1 MTFRN
6 AATARRACSWP
17 WPRFSRTNRNRRTGT
32 STKPSRISAAAAPSS
47 RCARRSTPPRTPEDS
62 AMNHMPIL
70 NRRAFVIGTATA
82 GAGLALG
89 LDIPFGGPTVVRAA
103 DGSPEVNAWVV
114 IRPDDT
120 TVIRI
125 ARSEMGQGTLTGLA
139 QLVAEELECDWSKVV
154 TEYPT
159 PGQSVARKRAWG
171 DFSTGGS
178 RGIRTSQE
186 YVRKG
191 GATARVMLVQA
202 AANGWKVP
210 ASECTAANSVI
221 THTPSGRTTAYG
233 KVVEAAARL
242 EPPAD
247 VKLKDP
253 KDWKLA
259 GKGLKRLDTADKT
272 TGAMI
277 YGIDVKLPGMLN
289 AALKDCPVFGGKL
302 KSYDEA
308 KVMGMK
314 GVKKVVRVNDSTVAV
329 VADTWWH
336 AKTALDALPI
346 VWDEGENGKVSTASI
361 ASWLA
366 EGLDSAQPAFIGNQ
380 NGDAKAAV
388 AGAAK
393 KVEAVYNY
401 PYQNHAAMEPL
412 NATALYTADKCE
424 VWCGTQ
430 NGEAAFAATLE
441 TSGLSADKCEVH
453 KQMLGG
459 GFGRRGQT
467 DYVRQAVA
475 IAKQMPGTPIKL
487 LWSRE
492 EDMQHGTYHPVTQC
506 KLTGAL
512 DADNNL
518 TALQIR
524 ISGQSILFKLR
535 PEGLVNG
542 MDPAAF
548 QGLNASGEAAIGYSF
563 PNLLVEHSMRNPH
576 VPPGFWRGV
585 NVNQNAI
592 YMECFMDE
600 LAKSVGQDPVEFRRK
615 LMSKHPKHLAVLNA
629 VAEKIGWGTPAPQG
643 IYRGIAQVMGYGSYV
658 AGSAEISVTD
668 GSKIKVHR
676 IVAST
681 DPGYV
686 VNPAQVE
693 RQIAGSFVYGLSA
706 LFYGGCT
713 VKDGKIEQTNFDTYN
728 SMRIAEMP
736 KVECV
741 MVPSGGF
748 WGGVGEPTIG
758 VAAPA
763 VLNAYFAA
771 TGKRIRSVPL
781 KDQNITFA

>member
-1 MTFRN
+1 
-6 AATARRACSWP
+6 
-17 WPRFSRTNRNRRTGT
+17 
-32 STKPSRISAAAAPSS
+32 
-47 RCARRSTPPRTPEDS
+47 
-62 AMNHMPIL
+62 MNKHVSPKM
-70 NRRAFVIGTATA
+70 NRRAFVIGSAA
-82 GAGLALG
+82 VGAGLAIG
-89 LDIPFGGPTVVRAA
+89 LDLPFGGPAVVRAA
-103 DGSPEVNAWVV
+103 DGSPEIGAWVV
-114 IRPDDT
+114 VRPDDT
-120 TVIRI
+120 VVIRI
-125 ARSEMGQGTLTGLA
+125 ARSEMGQGSLTGLA
-139 QLVAEELECDWSKVV
+139 QLVAEELECDWSKVT
-154 TEYPT
+154 TEYPS
-159 PGQSVARKRAWG
+159 PGQSVARKRVWG

-178 RGIRTSQE
+178 RGIRSSQD

-191 GATARVMLVQA
+191 GATARVMLIQA
-202 AANGWKVP
+202 AADSWKVP
-210 ASECTAANSVI
+210 ASECTAARSVI
-221 THTPSGRTTAYG
+221 THTPTGRTTTYG
-233 KVVEAAARL
+233 KVAEAAARL
-242 EPPAD
+242 TPPAD

-253 KDWKLA
+253 KDWKLV
-259 GKGLKRLDTADKT
+259 GKGVLRLDTADKT
-272 TGAMI
+272 TGTMV
-277 YGIDVKLPGMLN
+277 YGIDVKVPGMLN
-289 AALKDCPVFGGKL
+289 AAIKDCPVFGGKL

-308 KVMGMK
+308 KIAGMK
-314 GVKKVVRVNDSTVAV
+314 GIKKVVKVGDTAVAV

-336 AKTALDALPI
+336 AKTALEALPI
-346 VWDEGENGKVSTASI
+346 VWDEGDNAKVSSESI
-361 ASWLA
+361 AKWLA
-366 EGLDSAQPAFIGNQ
+366 EGLDNEQPAYVGNK
-380 NGDAKAAV
+380 NGDVKAAI
-388 AGAAK
+388 AGAAR

-401 PYQNHAAMEPL
+401 PYQNHATMEPM

-430 NGEAAFAATLE
+430 NGEAAFAAVLE
-441 TSGLSADKCEVH
+441 ASGLPAEKCDVH
-453 KQMLGG
+453 KVMPGG

-467 DYVRQAVA
+467 DYVRQAVM

-492 EDMQHGTYHPVTQC
+492 EDMAHGRYHPITQC
-506 KLTGAL
+506 KMTGAF

-518 TALQIR
+518 VALHYR
-524 ISGQSILFKLR
+524 LSGQSILFSLR
-535 PEGLVNG
+535 PEALQNG

-548 QGLNASGEAAIGYSF
+548 QGVAQSGEAAFGYSV
-563 PNLLVEHSMRNPH
+563 PNLLIEHAMRNPH

-585 NVNQNAI
+585 NVNHNAI

-600 LAKSVGQDPVEFRRK
+600 LANAAGQDPLEFRRK
-615 LMSKHPKHLAVLNA
+615 LMGNHPKHLAVLNA
-629 VAEKIGWGTPAPQG
+629 VAEKIGWSKPAPQG
-643 IYRGIAQVMGYGSYV
+643 VYRGIAQVMGYGSYV
-658 AGSAEISVTD
+658 AGAAEISVTD

-728 SMRIAEMP
+728 SMRINEMP
-736 KVECV
+736 KVEAV

-781 KDQNITFA
+781 RDQNITFA

>member
-1 MTFRN
+1 
-6 AATARRACSWP
+6 
-17 WPRFSRTNRNRRTGT
+17 
-32 STKPSRISAAAAPSS
+32 
-47 RCARRSTPPRTPEDS
+47 
-62 AMNHMPIL
+62 MNQHVMPKL

-89 LDIPFGGPTVVRAA
+89 LDLPFGGPSVVRAA
-103 DGSPEVNAWVV
+103 DGAPEVNAWVV

-120 TVIRI
+120 VVIRI

-139 QLVAEELECDWSKVV
+139 QLVAEELECDWSKVT
-154 TEYPT
+154 TEFPT

-178 RGIRTSQE
+178 RGIRTSQD

-191 GATARVMLVQA
+191 GATARVMLIQA
-202 AANGWKVP
+202 AANEWKVP
-210 ASECTAANSVI
+210 ASECKASNSVI
-221 THTPSGRTTAYG
+221 THTPSGKTTTYG
-233 KVVEAAARL
+233 KVAEAAARL

-253 KDWKLA
+253 KDWTIA
-259 GKGLKRLDTADKT
+259 GKGLKRLDTVDKT
-272 TGAMI
+272 TGKMT

-289 AALKDCPVFGGKL
+289 AAIKDCPVFGGKL
-302 KSYDEA
+302 KSFDEA
-308 KVMGMK
+308 KIAGMK
-314 GVKKVVRVNDSTVAV
+314 GVKKVVPVGDSAVAV

-346 VWDEGENGKVSTASI
+346 VWDEGDNAKVSSETI
-361 ASWLA
+361 AKWLA
-366 EGLDSAQPAFIGNQ
+366 EGLDNAQPAYVGNQ
-380 NGDAKAAV
+380 NGDAKAAI
-388 AGAAK
+388 ASAAK
-393 KVEAVYNY
+393 KVEAVYSY
-401 PYQNHAAMEPL
+401 PYQNHATMEPM
-412 NATALYTADKCE
+412 NATVLYTPDKCE

-430 NGEAAFAATLE
+430 NGEAAFAASLE
-441 TSGLSADKCEVH
+441 ASGLPAEKVDVH
-453 KQMLGG
+453 KLMLGG
-459 GFGRRGQT
+459 GFGRRGMT

-492 EDMQHGTYHPVTQC
+492 EDMQHGKYHPITQC
-506 KLTGAL
+506 KLTGAF

-518 TALQIR
+518 VALHYR
-524 ISGQSILFKLR
+524 LSGQSILFSVR
-535 PEGLVNG
+535 PEALQNG

-548 QGLNASGEAAIGYSF
+548 QGVAQSGEAAIGYSV
-563 PNLLVEHSMRNPH
+563 PNLLVEHAMRNPH

-585 NVNQNAI
+585 NVNHNAI
-592 YMECFMDE
+592 YLECFMDE
-600 LAKSVGQDPVEFRRK
+600 LAQAAGQDPLEFRRK
-615 LMSKHPKHLAVLNA
+615 LMGKHPKHLAVLNA

-643 IYRGIAQVMGYGSYV
+643 VYRGIAQVMGYGSYV
-658 AGSAEISVTD
+658 AGAAEISVTD

-713 VKDGKIEQTNFDTYN
+713 VKDGRIEQTNFDTYN
-728 SMRIAEMP
+728 SMRINEMP
-736 KVECV
+736 KVESV

-771 TGKRIRSVPL
+771 TGKRVRSFPL
-781 KDQNITFA
+781 RNQNISFA